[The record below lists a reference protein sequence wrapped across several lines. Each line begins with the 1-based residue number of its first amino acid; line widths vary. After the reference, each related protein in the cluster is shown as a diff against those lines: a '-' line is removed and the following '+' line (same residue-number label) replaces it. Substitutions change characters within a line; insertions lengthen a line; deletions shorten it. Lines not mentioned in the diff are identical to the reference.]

1 MRWGSTLAAALAAIV
16 VIDGD
21 TIELDGTRWRLM
33 GYDTPE
39 TVHAQCDAER
49 ALGRI
54 AAKRLRELVSD
65 GQVMIRANRRATDRY
80 GRRLGWLFVNGED
93 VGKILIR
100 EGMARP
106 YDGRSK
112 RKSWCAKN

>member
-112 RKSWCAKN
+112 RKNWCAKN